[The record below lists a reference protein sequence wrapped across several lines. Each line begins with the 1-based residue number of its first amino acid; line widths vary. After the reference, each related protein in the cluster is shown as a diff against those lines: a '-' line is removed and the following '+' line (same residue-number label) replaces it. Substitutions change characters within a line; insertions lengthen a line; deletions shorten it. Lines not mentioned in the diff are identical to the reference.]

1 MENVIVKIHH
11 ALGDSTQH
19 EVLSAEC
26 AAPQWT
32 HLPTICFEACIENP
46 FVLDLMSS
54 ESYQLELREQKQKG
68 SNATTQQSSSAN
80 TQIGVLCGMLT
91 HLLIQ

>member
-1 MENVIVKIHH
+1 M
-11 ALGDSTQH
+11 LGGT
-19 EVLSAEC
+19 ESAV
-26 AAPQWT
+26 PQWT

-54 ESYQLELREQKQKG
+54 ESYQLELREQMLKG
-68 SNATTQQSSSAN
+68 SNATAQQSSPVN

-91 HLLIQ
+91 HTLIQ